1 MTTAVE
7 LLRQGRRDEFWQRY
21 CGFLDLGIEEF
32 MAIQERLL
40 LEQLQLL
47 ADCELG
53 RKLFGGE
60 VPLTVSEFR
69 RVAPITTYQD
79 YVPYLTE
86 QREDMLP
93 VKPVAWA
100 RTSGSTGEYA
110 AKWCPVTPH
119 YHSKFTKDCTP
130 FCHGRRIPQGRPCA

>member
-7 LLRQGRRDEFWQRY
+7 LLKQGRRDEFWQRY

-69 RVAPITTYQD
+69 RVAPITVYQD

-93 VKPVAWA
+93 VKPVRVGADFWQH
-100 RTSGSTGEYA
+100 R
-110 AKWCPVTPH
+110 
-119 YHSKFTKDCTP
+119 
-130 FCHGRRIPQGRPCA
+130 